1 MGKRIGLSVCH
12 GLVAALVMHGVF
24 AQEVSAQEVPA
35 QDVFAQE
42 GSAQEVPAQG
52 GPDIFKTEIFLTPY
66 SQLGEDAGT
75 YPQLNGRFLLMT
87 GYTGF
92 FGIKDDNGQIPRSHW
107 SSVQPTAEAALVMQ
121 LTQRFSIRTKAT
133 LNSSNNETKDNAFSD
148 LGVNLDNLFAAYTAD
163 RYALY
168 GGKMDLGFGDAWH
181 VIDGLY
187 SGFNENS
194 EFRGSIGLGG
204 RYTLATGGNGTHSVA
219 AMLFK
224 RDDTAL
230 NQRLS
235 LDDGFIRQ
243 DQPPAFSDQ
252 LKSFILSYDFRDL
265 PGLER
270 WSGGVDA
277 GRLHVDPGMGESAN
291 TVSARLRYDAPLA
304 NAWALS
310 WFNEATFSSAFRG
323 APVRNG
329 NGVTSVS
336 LSRDRWQLTATAAA
350 RKLSGSDGRL
360 APYGLQ
366 NDWDWALSGA
376 VTYVTPVGFIVQAG
390 VTHQRDQAIRINQ
403 GVFRIAYQAGF

>member
-1 MGKRIGLSVCH
+1 MGAPSRGRLRQTAC
-12 GLVAALVMHGVF
+12 LALCAVAMQGAC
-24 AQEVSAQEVPA
+24 A
-35 QDVFAQE
+35 QDAR
-42 GSAQEVPAQG
+42 
-52 GPDIFKTEIFLTPY
+52 DIFKTEIFLTPY
-66 SQLGEDAGT
+66 SELGDGDAE
-75 YPQLNGRFLLMT
+75 YPRLNGRFLLMT

-107 SSVQPTAEAALVMQ
+107 SSVQPTAEAALVLQM
-121 LTQRFSIRTKAT
+121 TREFSIRTKAT
-133 LNSSNNETKDNAFSD
+133 FNSSTNETKDNAFSD

-163 RYALY
+163 NYALY

-204 RYTLATGGNGTHSVA
+204 RYTFAPAGNGTHSVA

-224 RDDTAL
+224 RDDTGL
-230 NQRLS
+230 NHRLS
-235 LDDGFIRQ
+235 LDQGFIRP

-270 WSGGVDA
+270 LSGGVDA
-277 GRLHVDPGMGESAN
+277 GRLHVDPHQGESAN
-291 TVSARLRYDAPLA
+291 TVSARLRYDAPLG
-304 NAWALS
+304 NAWNLS

-323 APVRNG
+323 APVSNG

-336 LSRDRWQLTATAAA
+336 LSRDRWQLTATAAV
-350 RKLSGSDGRL
+350 RKLSGGERKL
-360 APYGLQ
+360 AQFGLQ
-366 NDWDWALSGA
+366 DDVDWAISGA
-376 VTYVTPVGFIVQAG
+376 VTYVTPIGFIVQAG
-390 VTHQRDQAIRINQ
+390 LTHQRDQAIRINQ

>member
-1 MGKRIGLSVCH
+1 MIGACRGV
-12 GLVAALVMHGVF
+12 VMAAAVLLALPMPAAR
-24 AQEVSAQEVPA
+24 AQAAPASPDTPAPQEA
-35 QDVFAQE
+35 RDL
-42 GSAQEVPAQG
+42 
-52 GPDIFKTEIFLTPY
+52 FKTEIFLTPY
-66 SQLGEDAGT
+66 SQLGDGEDA
-75 YPQLNGRFLLMT
+75 YPRLNGRFLLMT

-92 FGIKDDNGQIPRSHW
+92 FGVVDDNGQIPRSHW
-107 SSVQPTAEAALVMQ
+107 SSTQPTVEAALVGQ
-121 LTQRFSIRTKAT
+121 LTQRFSIRAKAT
-133 LNSSNNETKDNAFSD
+133 LNSSTNETRDNAFSD

-194 EFRGSIGLGG
+194 EFRGSIGVGG
-204 RYTLATGGNGTHSVA
+204 RYTFATGEHGTHSVA
-219 AMLFK
+219 AVLFK
-224 RDDTAL
+224 RDDTSL

-235 LDDGFIRQ
+235 LDDGFIGP
-243 DQPPAFSDQ
+243 DQPPVFSDQ
-252 LKSFILSYDFRDL
+252 LKSYILSYDFRDL
-265 PGLER
+265 PGLPR

-277 GRLHVDPGMGESAN
+277 GRLHLDPGQGASAN
-291 TVSARLRYDAPLA
+291 TVSARLRYDAPLGD
-304 NAWALS
+304 AWALS
-310 WFNEATFSSAFRG
+310 WFNEATFASAFRG

-350 RKLSGSDGRL
+350 RKLAGSDQRL
-360 APYGLQ
+360 APVGLQ

-376 VTYVTPVGFIVQAG
+376 VTYVTPMGFIVQAG
-390 VTHQRDQAIRINQ
+390 ITHQRDQTVRLNQ